1 MCSLLDRLCVLLQ
14 CAPKNLADAMADV
27 ENFPKIYAELSKC
40 RLKTT
45 HLKENR
51 YISFGAVSFQ
61 GANRQYAYRGYL
73 GVTVQQHM
81 YSKHRL
87 MLRYPMLP
95 CIEEH
100 ANAGHVNYYPIEC
113 LYWEACDY

>member
-27 ENFPKIYAELSKC
+27 
-40 RLKTT
+40 
-45 HLKENR
+45 R
-51 YISFGAVSFQ
+51 YVSFGAVSFQ
-61 GANRQYAYRGYL
+61 GANRQFAYRGYL
-73 GVTVQQHM
+73 SVTVQQHM

-87 MLRYPMLP
+87 MLRYPTLL

-100 ANAGHVNYYPIEC
+100 ANAGHVNYFPVEC

>member
-1 MCSLLDRLCVLLQ
+1 MCSFLDRLCVLLQ
-14 CAPKNLADAMADV
+14 SAPSKLADAMADV

-51 YISFGAVSFQ
+51 YVSLGAVSFQ
-61 GANRQYAYRGYL
+61 GADRQYAYRGYL

-87 MLRYPMLP
+87 MLRYPSLP

-100 ANAGHVNYYPIEC
+100 ANAGHINYFPVEC
-113 LYWEACDY
+113 LYWEPCEY